1 MNPFT
6 FDSPITGQKYLNW
19 KEIYPC
25 AYDKNKTSPYTKTR
39 VILMNGCET
48 EQVFFLHN
56 FSRSCTDNN
65 LRRELAKLRRIEQQQ
80 QKKVQCLKPINE
92 NILEETII
100 YELLAV
106 DLTARMAQKEPDQ
119 YVKAALDF
127 ALLEDFDHLYRYS
140 NLMKLEYGQDAEY
153 LVGRYTEIMPARPTI
168 AHHRCPVDTIRRFNS
183 DNVSTITKLHC
194 NIITAAEQQTMNF
207 YMNVCNLYP
216 SDLGRRLYQ
225 EIGMV
230 EEDHVTHYGSLLNA
244 SMTNLEKL
252 VMHMYTACYLYYSCL
267 EDECDPQVKCVWKEC
282 FYQEVANLKVAAKLL
297 EEYEGK
303 HWSCVIGNDGTFP
316 ELLNLGPNVEYV
328 RDILKNTVCLTS
340 TKEDYC
346 PVNMLPADSDFFK
359 YQAIVNNDVDCVP
372 SHNVICKTIYRLST
386 DYRYE
391 KAPNPIKVLRNR
403 KEDNTCLGRIPCEC
417 EEE

>member
-6 FDSPITGQKYLNW
+6 FDTPISGQKYYDW
-19 KEIYPC
+19 KCIYPVP
-25 AYDKNKTSPYTKTR
+25 YDKKTTSPYTKAR

-48 EQVFFLHN
+48 ENVFFLHQFN
-56 FSRSCTDNN
+56 RNCPDNN
-65 LRRELAKLRRIEQQQ
+65 LRRELAKIRRMEQQQ

-106 DLTARMAQKEPDQ
+106 DLTARMAKCEPDS
-119 YVKAALDF
+119 YVKQALDF

-140 NLMKLEYGQDAEY
+140 NLMKLEYNQSAEY

-168 AHHRCPVDTIRRFNS
+168 AHHRCPTDTIRRFN
-183 DNVSTITKLHC
+183 DGNVATITKLHC

-230 EEDHVTHYGSLLNA
+230 EEDHVTHYGSLLN
-244 SMTNLEKL
+244 TNLTYLENL
-252 VMHMYTACYLYYSCL
+252 VMHMYTSCYLYYSCL
-267 EDECDPQVKCVWKEC
+267 QDETNPQVKCVWKDC
-282 FYQEVANLKVAAKLL
+282 YYQEVANLQKAAKLL
-297 EEYEGK
+297 EEYECK
-303 HWSCVIGNDGTFP
+303 KWTDLIPDGTFP
-316 ELLNLGPNVEYV
+316 ELLVLGPNVEYV
-328 RDILKNTVCLTS
+328 REVLKNTVTWTAL
-340 TKEDYC
+340 KEDYC
-346 PVNMLPADSDFFK
+346 PVNLMPLDSDFFQ
-359 YQAIVNNDVDCVP
+359 YQSIVNNDVDCNP
-372 SHNVICKTIYRLST
+372 SHNTICKTIGKFGT

-391 KAPNPIKVLRNR
+391 KAPNPIPELQQRNV
-403 KEDNTCLGRIPCEC
+403 DNYTLGRVPCDE
-417 EEE
+417 